1 MKKYII
7 FFATALV
14 ALCSAVSCREADELN
29 PVSVITVDKVDY
41 TPFDYWLEANFVI
54 PYNIQIKYRYEEIE
68 ADLNYYTVPAQYE
81 YSIVLAHLV
90 KYLCVEAY
98 DEAGG
103 IEFTRANFPKLFF
116 FIGDWEYKNNGT
128 YILGTAAGG
137 RKVKLCGVNYLGDY
151 LDDFNELSEKYF
163 KTVHHEFT
171 HILNQNKPMPTAFQF
186 VTGDSYIADEWNNAP
201 YDTGYLGRGFI
212 TSYAQHSHGE
222 DFAEMVSKYVC
233 NSPEQWEAWMQQ
245 ATAEAEEAGL
255 EADPVSLITTKLDL
269 VKAYLKESYGV
280 DLDVLRNAVQ
290 TRQANI
296 AAGKIDLFDITVK

>member
-7 FFATALV
+7 FFASALV
-14 ALCSAVSCREADELN
+14 ALTAAVSCRNVNDLDPN
-29 PVSVITVDKVDY
+29 SVITVDKVDY
-41 TPFDYWLEANFVI
+41 TPFDYWLEANFVN
-54 PYNIQIKYRYEEIE
+54 PYNIQIKYRFEEIE
-68 ADLNYYTVPAQYE
+68 SDMNYYSVPAQYE

-137 RKVKLCGVNYLGDY
+137 RKIKLCGVNYLGDY
-151 LDDFNELSEKYF
+151 LGDFTQLSDKYF

-186 VTGDSYIADEWNNAP
+186 VTGDSYIADEWNVAP
-201 YDTGYLGRGFI
+201 YNTGYLGRGFI

-222 DFAEMVSKYVC
+222 DFAEMVSHYVC
-233 NSPEQWEAWMQQ
+233 YSSELWDSWMEQARQ
-245 ATAEAEEAGL
+245 EAEEAGL
-255 EADPVSLITTKLDL
+255 EADPVDLINTKLDL
-269 VKAYLKESYGV
+269 VRSYMKESYGI
-280 DLDVLRNAVQ
+280 DIDALHNAVQ